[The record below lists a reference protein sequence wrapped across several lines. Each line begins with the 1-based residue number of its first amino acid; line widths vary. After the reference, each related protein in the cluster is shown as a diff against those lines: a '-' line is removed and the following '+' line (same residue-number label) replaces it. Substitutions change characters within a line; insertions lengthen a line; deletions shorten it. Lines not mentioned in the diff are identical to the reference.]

1 MHINSSLLVLVTALS
16 LIACSTPTQSD
27 GMEELKA
34 QYDFAV
40 SDTASITKIIISD
53 KKPATVVLERTSSG
67 WIIGDGAPVRK
78 DAIEVLLKTVS
89 QVTLKNFVRKSAVT
103 QVNQRM
109 DVYGKWVE
117 VYQGETLVKS
127 YIVGTETPDML
138 GTYYKMNGSEL
149 PFAVYLQGFNGYL
162 TTRFFTS
169 ESLWR
174 DRTIYGLAPD
184 EIKSIEMSA
193 TANEGSF
200 WRITR
205 TTADAKVQ
213 SSERDGA
220 NWSLEGENHQ
230 PLGFKRSQ
238 DLFSAVSSI
247 RTLKY
252 EGAIIESDNIWA
264 KKDSIFS
271 STPAFTF
278 CVVNA
283 EDEKL
288 VTKGYYKKADGILI
302 GEDGVA
308 HQWDPD
314 RFYAQLPDGR
324 MALIQRYGWRNVMKT
339 PWEFNQ

>member
-1 MHINSSLLVLVTALS
+1 MRINSSLIVLITAFS
-16 LIACSTPTQSD
+16 LLACSTSTQSD

-40 SDTASITKIIISD
+40 PDTSIISKIIISD
-53 KKPATVVLERTSSG
+53 KKPSTVVLERTSSG
-67 WIIGDGAPVRK
+67 WIVGGDIPVRK
-78 DAIEVLLKTVS
+78 DAIEVLLETIS
-89 QVTLKNFVRKSAVT
+89 QVTLKNFVRKSAVP

-117 VYQGETLVKS
+117 VYQGEVLVKS

-149 PFAVYLQGFNGYL
+149 PFAVYIQGFNGYL
-162 TTRFFTS
+162 TTRFITS

-184 EIKSIEMSA
+184 EIKSVEMST

-200 WRITR
+200 WRIR
-205 TTADAKVQ
+205 READTEEQ
-213 SSERDGA
+213 PSGSDGVH
-220 NWSLEGENHQ
+220 WTLEGEDHQ

-238 DLFSAVSSI
+238 DLFAAVSSI

-252 EGAIIESDNIWA
+252 EGAIMESDNIWV

-271 STPAFTF
+271 SKPAFTF
-278 CVVNA
+278 SVVNA
-283 EDEKL
+283 EDKKF

-302 GEDGVA
+302 GEDGVP

-324 MALIQRYGWRNVMKT
+324 MALIQRYAWRNVMKT